1 LAREKVSGN
10 THGKLRAFLL
20 AAGLGTR
27 LAPLTDTLPKCL
39 MPVRGRP
46 VLEYWLRILIDL
58 NADAVLVNLHHHAD
72 AVRAFLR
79 QADYCD
85 VAHPV
90 YEAELLGTGGSLM
103 QNREFLQDG
112 TAMLIHADNFCQCDF
127 ANFIDF
133 HQNKRPAGTLMTM
146 MTHLTS
152 NPQSSGIV
160 ELDEDGVVI
169 GFHEKVANPPG
180 RLANGAVFLIEP
192 EVLAR
197 IGETYDGGMLDFSRD
212 VIPHF
217 LGRIATWHND
227 GYFRDIGTH
236 ENLKSI
242 QEEDIDLLPEN
253 GSVWLEEFRL
263 HPIHGL
269 VSQI

>member
-1 LAREKVSGN
+1 LAGGKVADN
-10 THGKLRAFLL
+10 TDGKLRAFLL

-39 MPVRGRP
+39 MPIKGRP
-46 VLEYWLRILIDL
+46 VLEYWLRILIDID
-58 NADAVLVNLHHHAD
+58 ADAILVNLHHHAD
-72 AVRAFLR
+72 AVRAFL
-79 QADYCD
+79 QQGDYRD
-85 VAHPV
+85 RTDAV
-90 YEAELLGTGGSLM
+90 YESELLGTGGSWM
-103 QNREFLQDG
+103 KNRAFFQDC
-112 TAMLIHADNFCQCDF
+112 TTMLIHADNFCQCDF
-127 ANFIDF
+127 ASFVDF
-133 HQNKRPAGTLMTM
+133 HKYKRPAGTLITM
-146 MTHLTS
+146 MTHITS
-152 NPQSSGIV
+152 NPRSSGIV
-160 ELDEDGVVI
+160 ELDEGGVVI
-169 GFHEKVANPPG
+169 GFHEKVADPPG
-180 RLANGAVFLIEP
+180 NLANGAVFLIEP
-192 EVLAR
+192 EVHNWVV
-197 IGETYDGGMLDFSRD
+197 ETYDGGLLDFSRD

-253 GSVWLEEFRL
+253 GSVWLEEFRS